1 MTQDVRSSVDGDGD
15 VLIVTAVEAER
26 DALLRGLRN
35 GSPFDVVAGGVGP
48 AAAAASAAARM
59 ARRRYRLAICA
70 GIGGGFPGR
79 AEVGA
84 LVVAD
89 EAVAADLGTEAP
101 EGFLS
106 LDRLGFGSIRIPAD
120 EGKSARLAEALRSA
134 GLPVVVGPVLT
145 VSSATGTGETA
156 KVRAMR
162 VPGAAAEAMEGYGV
176 AVAAQNMGVPFLEIR
191 AVSNPV
197 GPRNRGTWKIEA
209 ALERLAEA
217 GAVIREVFG

>member
-1 MTQDVRSSVDGDGD
+1 VEQGAGNSADGD

-26 DALLRGLRN
+26 NALLRGLGN
-35 GSPFDVVAGGVGP
+35 GSPFDVLAGGVGP

-79 AEVGA
+79 AEVGT

-89 EAVAADLGTEAP
+89 EVAAADLGAEAP
-101 EGFLS
+101 EGFVPLE
-106 LDRLGFGSIRIPAD
+106 RLGFGSSRIRTDAERSD
-120 EGKSARLAEALRSA
+120 RLAEALRGA

-145 VSSATGTGETA
+145 VSCATGTAETA
-156 KVRAMR
+156 KARAMR
-162 VPGAAAEAMEGYGV
+162 VPGAAAEAMEGFGV
-176 AVAAQNMGVPFLEIR
+176 AVAAQNMGIPFLEIR

-197 GPRNRGTWKIEA
+197 GPRNRGAWKIEA

>member
-1 MTQDVRSSVDGDGD
+1 MSQGARGSVSGD

-26 DALLRGLRN
+26 DALLRGLRD

-79 AEVGA
+79 ADVGA
-84 LVVAD
+84 LVVAA
-89 EAVAADLGTEAP
+89 EAVAADLGAEAP

-106 LDRLGFGSIRIPAD
+106 LDQLGFGSSRIPTD
-120 EGKSARLAEALRSA
+120 EGMSARLAEALRSA

-145 VSSATGTGETA
+145 VSSVT
-156 KVRAMR
+156 
-162 VPGAAAEAMEGYGV
+162 
-176 AVAAQNMGVPFLEIR
+176 
-191 AVSNPV
+191 
-197 GPRNRGTWKIEA
+197 
-209 ALERLAEA
+209 
-217 GAVIREVFG
+217 